1 MLEPSLLAGGPQGSP
16 ATGASVCDPLTT
28 GVMTVLARTGRQARG
43 EQATGTATGGRSW
56 AASVLKLSRSQVL
69 IRLP

>member
-1 MLEPSLLAGGPQGSP
+1 M
-16 ATGASVCDPLTT
+16 CDPLTT
-28 GVMTVLARTGRQARG
+28 GMMTVLACMGWQACG